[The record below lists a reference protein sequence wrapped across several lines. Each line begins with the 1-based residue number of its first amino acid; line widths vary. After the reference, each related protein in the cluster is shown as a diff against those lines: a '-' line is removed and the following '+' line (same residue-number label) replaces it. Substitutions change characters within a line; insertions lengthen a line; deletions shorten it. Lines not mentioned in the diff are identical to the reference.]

1 MKFPQTPDDIKQEI
15 YLSVDKYA
23 NATSQRYRQLMK
35 MLQVVYEILI
45 TEGLIAVFADKPRE
59 KNLIKS
65 RRLQETY
72 FMN

>member
-35 MLQVVYEILI
+35 MLQVVYEVLI